1 MDDRPNELFLL
12 DAEQAAREVAQF
24 GSGQIELR
32 TERLVSTIEYLDS
45 ILRSLG
51 LDHHA
56 TFCGGFAAAVPFLDG
71 GQSRRLAREFVA
83 LAEAQFEAIR
93 SEDVL
98 PDHHDLLARLSAKL
112 PQKTATERGAN
123 LAQQGRLF
131 QDAARAIAAV
141 DELAHRIQDGL
152 ENASSEANLT
162 LPDDPVGEAKVW
174 VESDPLQAD
183 PFQGLAVPST
193 VQANQNEARIAEP
206 SPEVPPPCEHSGP
219 LAADHKR
226 SDLYP
231 SARIDQAF
239 RRALKLTESG
249 PWITGVGAL
258 LESIDDLDHIPL
270 AILESGLFSWAA
282 GASIKVRGDLALGL
296 NQLLSQYKVVG
307 MGDAFLVAH
316 TVIVAMQ
323 LEMAVPVEPFSKL
336 VAGFGGRLEHE
347 NSSMRLRFVIPASS
361 RLLRVVPLRMKE
373 GWIAVP
379 WAQLLSTDDEKALK
393 SESRGQIAADSEG
406 IRLAVRLSIGDESD
420 QLLALQTAPATV
432 GVRFDLPDV
441 LRRRERY
448 RGLVLTPDGSLYP
461 IYG

>member
-1 MDDRPNELFLL
+1 EAFSAVFNTS
-12 DAEQAAREVAQF
+12 AF
-24 GSGQIELR
+24 G
-32 TERLVSTIEYLDS
+32 VV
-45 ILRSLG
+45 
-51 LDHHA
+51 H
-56 TFCGGFAAAVPFLDG
+56 V
-71 GQSRRLAREFVA
+71 
-83 LAEAQFEAIR
+83 
-93 SEDVL
+93 
-98 PDHHDLLARLSAKL
+98 
-112 PQKTATERGAN
+112 
-123 LAQQGRLF
+123 
-131 QDAARAIAAV
+131 AAV